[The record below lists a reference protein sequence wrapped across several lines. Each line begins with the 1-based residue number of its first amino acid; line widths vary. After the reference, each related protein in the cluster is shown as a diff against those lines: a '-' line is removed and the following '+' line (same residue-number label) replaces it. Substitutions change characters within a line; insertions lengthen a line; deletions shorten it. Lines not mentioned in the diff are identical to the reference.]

1 MWPSASDGKIK
12 NPSPSP
18 SPLTPAPSSVPTLA
32 DHLTNDATDSA
43 NAVSMAP
50 PLLQSLSRQRS
61 CTELPRFADAD
72 ADAEERKIGRSSG
85 KSAGQAFGRSMRFL
99 PTSKPAAVTL
109 TPGRVA
115 PSDLRRLAAGYSL
128 DAPVAR
134 TSRGHRRRR
143 RRPALPMPS
152 PLPRRSSY
160 TTSPHTSSRRPCIAG
175 HRLPL
180 LYGLA

>member
-18 SPLTPAPSSVPTLA
+18 SPLTPAPTSVPTLA

-43 NAVSMAP
+43 NAVSVAP
-50 PLLQSLSRQRS
+50 PSLQSLSRQRS
-61 CTELPRFADAD
+61 CTEVPRFADT
-72 ADAEERKIGRSSG
+72 EERKIGRSFG
-85 KSAGQAFGRSMRFL
+85 KSAGHAFGHSMRFL
-99 PTSKPAAVTL
+99 PTSKPAAVML
-109 TPGRVA
+109 TPSRVA

-134 TSRGHRRRR
+134 TSRGHHRRR

-160 TTSPHTSSRRPCIAG
+160 RTSPHTSSRRACIAG